1 MSPIRDYLLDAYEF
15 ADLRR
20 RNRAIDVSIKID
32 DRDSQD
38 VLSSFCTMTVHVPDS
53 SEDTLILSIQHI
65 PLTAESRSL
74 IEDEGGNI
82 RALPDG
88 YVAEIKLKVKSVTFI
103 RKLARAIRQTIGRG
117 KRYHNSNLKWTC
129 PRTAASLERFA
140 TVLKAYN
147 TERKSDQKLRK
158 TSRAVLPT
166 KLCRDQHEHPRE
178 RAESPS
184 RDSSNRNT
192 KI

>member
-1 MSPIRDYLLDAYEF
+1 MSPLRDYLLDTYEF

-20 RNRAIDVSIKID
+20 RNRAVDVPIKID
-32 DRDSQD
+32 DRDRQD
-38 VLSSFCTMTVHVPDS
+38 VLSSFCTMTVRVPDS
-53 SEDTLILSIQHI
+53 SEDTMILSIQHI
-65 PLTAESRSL
+65 PLTGESRSL

-117 KRYHNSNLKWTC
+117 KRYHNPNWKWIC

-140 TVLKAYN
+140 TVLKSYS
-147 TERKSDQKLRK
+147 TECK
-158 TSRAVLPT
+158 
-166 KLCRDQHEHPRE
+166 
-178 RAESPS
+178 
-184 RDSSNRNT
+184 
-192 KI
+192 